1 MSLSVPKSVQG
12 KTRFMQ
18 WFEDK
23 GWTPFPFQLDAWDA
37 QQKGQDGFLTAPTG
51 SGKTLAMLGGL
62 FLSQLER
69 QESDQTAEKGPL
81 LLWITP
87 LRALAKDL
95 EVSMQEMIDELGLN
109 LTVGR
114 RTGDVSSNEKAKQRQ
129 KMPSILITTPESMH
143 ILFASAQSVDGL
155 KHVRQVVLD
164 EWHEFMGS
172 KRCTQCELVLSRLR
186 ALQPSLTCWG
196 VSATIGN
203 VDEAKQ
209 VLFGTE
215 RRASHA
221 VHITGDHPKEIEM
234 ISIVPGSINELPWS
248 GHLGLSMI
256 EQVLPYLEPPGSVLM
271 FTNTRAQAELWF
283 RGLLEAKPD
292 LAGDIALHHGSLTQQ
307 IRLWVEGA
315 IKEGVIRIVVC
326 TSSLDLGVD
335 FSPVDRVIQVG
346 SPKGIARFIQRAGR
360 SGHAPGKKSTIIFVP
375 THALELIEAGALR
388 ESISNPALED
398 RIPPFAPMDV
408 LSQYAVTRA
417 VGGGFVP
424 DELYE
429 EIISTWSYQALTRA
443 QWDRIIHNLIHG
455 GDALQKYPEF
465 QKLVIDSDGVVKPAN
480 RRVSTRH
487 RLSIG
492 TISSDAMLRVRYL
505 TGGNLGTVEEWFIAK
520 LEPGDCFWFA
530 GRNLELVRVK
540 QMTVF
545 VRRAK
550 GASKSIPAWLGGR
563 MSLSS
568 NLSAGLQRVLNNME
582 RGQFNTPE
590 TRAIRPLMELQAERS
605 ALPSHERFLVE
616 LSTSKEGHHA
626 FFFPFEG
633 RAVHEGLSTLI
644 ASRIADQ
651 QPITFTLAMNDYGF
665 ELLTDQPLEW
675 SESWIR
681 ELFSPNALV
690 KDLQRSVN
698 TSELAKRHFRYIA
711 RISGMIFQGY
721 PGKATST
728 KHLQVSSGLL
738 YDVLAEYEPDH
749 LLLQQAQ
756 DEVLQTQLEE
766 YRIRHVLQRIQSQPI
781 HIVETPR
788 FSPFAFPIFVDRLR
802 GKVSS
807 ETLTQRIQ
815 KMQDQAKHDLQRHQ
829 KMHS

>member
-1 MSLSVPKSVQG
+1 MTHLDPQSRPGGAIFKD
-12 KTRFMQ
+12 
-18 WFEDK
+18 WFAQK
-23 GWTPFPFQLDAWDA
+23 GWNPFAFQLEAWAA
-37 QQKGQDGFLTAPTG
+37 QQNGQDGFLTAPTG

-69 QESDQTAEKGPL
+69 QHKGQPSPQGPE

-95 EVSMQEMIDELGLN
+95 EASMQEMIHELGLS

-114 RTGDVSSNEKAKQRQ
+114 RTGDVSSNQKAKQRQ
-129 KMPSILITTPESMH
+129 NMPSILITTPESLH
-143 ILFASAQSVDGL
+143 ILFASARSVSGL
-155 KHVRQVVLD
+155 KHVERVVVD

-172 KRCTQCELVLSRLR
+172 KRGTQCELVLSRLR
-186 ALQPSLTCWG
+186 ALKPSLNCWG

-203 VDEAKQ
+203 VEEAKH
-209 VLFGTE
+209 VLFGSE
-215 RRASHA
+215 AQAKQA
-221 VHITGDHPKEIEM
+221 VHITGDHPKEIDM
-234 ISIVPGSINELPWS
+234 ISVVPESIDELPWS

-256 EQVLPYLEPPGSVLM
+256 EQVLPYLEPPGSVLL

-292 LAGDIALHHGSLTQQ
+292 LAGDIALHHGSLTQH

-315 IKEGVIRIVVC
+315 IKEGIIRIVVC

-346 SPKGIARFIQRAGR
+346 SPKGIARFMQRAGR
-360 SGHAPGKKSTIIFVP
+360 SGHAPGQKSTLIFVP

-388 ESISNPALED
+388 ESIYNPALED
-398 RIPPFAPMDV
+398 RVPPFAPMDV

-417 VGGGFVP
+417 VGGGVYP
-424 DELYE
+424 NELYQE
-429 EIISTWSYQALTRA
+429 VVSTWSYQSLTNA
-443 QWDRIIHNLIHG
+443 QWDRVLFNLIHG

-465 QKLVIDSDGVVKPAN
+465 QKLVLDADGLIKPAN

-492 TISSDAMLRVRYL
+492 TISSDAMLRVRFI
-505 TGGNLGTVEEWFIAK
+505 TGGFLGTVEEWFIAK

-540 QMTVF
+540 QMTVY

-550 GASKSIPAWLGGR
+550 GASKSIPSWLGGR

-568 NLSAGLQRVLNNME
+568 NLSSGLQRVLNDLE

-605 ALPSHERFLVE
+605 ALPSHDRFLVE
-616 LSTSKEGHHA
+616 LSQSKEGYHA

-644 ASRIADQ
+644 ATRIADQ
-651 QPITFTLAMNDYGF
+651 QSITFTLAMNDYGF
-665 ELLTDQPLEW
+665 ELLTDQPLPW
-675 SESWIR
+675 SEAWIR
-681 ELFSPNALV
+681 ELFTPTSLV
-690 KDLQRSVN
+690 RDLQRSVN

-711 RISGMIFQGY
+711 RISGMVFQGY
-721 PGKATST
+721 PGKTTST

-738 YDVLAEYEPDH
+738 YDVLSEYEPDH

-766 YRIRHVLQRIQSQPI
+766 SRIREVLHRIQSQPI
-781 HIVETPR
+781 HMAKTPR

-815 KMQDQAKHDLQRHQ
+815 KMQDQAKHDLQRH
-829 KMHS
+829 KEAHL

>member
-1 MSLSVPKSVQG
+1 M
-12 KTRFMQ
+12 KTFLE
-18 WFEDK
+18 WFHQK
-23 GWTPFPFQLDAWDA
+23 GWSPFPFQQDAWAA
-37 QQKGQDGFLTAPTG
+37 QETGQDGFLTAPTG

-69 QESDQTAEKGPL
+69 QESGLPPEKGPQ

-95 EVSMQEMIDELGLN
+95 EASMQEMIDELGLT

-129 KMPSILITTPESMH
+129 NMPSILITTPESMH
-143 ILFASAQSVDGL
+143 ILFASARSVDGL
-155 KHVRQVVLD
+155 KHVKQVVVD

-172 KRCTQCELVLSRLR
+172 KRGTQCELLLSRLR
-186 ALQPSLTCWG
+186 TLQPNLTCWG

-203 VDEAKQ
+203 VEEAKQ

-215 RRASHA
+215 VRANKA
-221 VHITGDHPKEIEM
+221 IHITGDHPKEIEM
-234 ISIVPGSINELPWS
+234 ISIVPESIDELPWS

-256 EQVLPYLEPPGSVLM
+256 DQVLPYLEPPGSVLL

-283 RGLLEAKPD
+283 RGLLEAKPE

-346 SPKGIARFIQRAGR
+346 SPKGIARFMQRAGR
-360 SGHAPGKKSTIIFVP
+360 SGHAPGQKSTLIFVP

-388 ESISNPALED
+388 ESIHNPALED

-417 VGGGFVP
+417 VGGGFRP
-424 DELYE
+424 EDLYQ
-429 EIISTWSYQALTRA
+429 EILSTWSYQSLTRT
-443 QWDRIIHNLIHG
+443 QWDRVISNLIHG

-465 QKLVIDSDGVVKPAN
+465 QKLVSDTDGLIKPAN

-492 TISSDAMLRVRYL
+492 TISSDAMLRVRYI
-505 TGGNLGTVEEWFIAK
+505 TGGYLGTVEEWFIAK

-540 QMTVF
+540 QMTVY

-550 GASKSIPAWLGGR
+550 GASKSIPSWLGGR

-568 NLSAGLQRVLNNME
+568 NLSSGLQRVLNDME
-582 RGQFNTPE
+582 RGQFKTPE
-590 TRAIRPLMELQAERS
+590 TRAIQPLMELQSERS
-605 ALPSHERFLVE
+605 ALPSQERFLVE
-616 LSTSKEGHHA
+616 LSTSREGHHA

-644 ASRIADQ
+644 ATRIADQ

-665 ELLTDQPLEW
+665 ELLTDQPLPWTET
-675 SESWIR
+675 WIR
-681 ELFSPNALV
+681 ELFSPKALV
-690 KDLQRSVN
+690 QDLQRSVN

-738 YDVLAEYEPDH
+738 YDVLSEYEPDH

-756 DEVLQTQLEE
+756 EEVLQTQLEE
-766 YRIRHVLQRIQSQPI
+766 GRIRQVLHRIQSQPI
-781 HIVETPR
+781 HMVETPR

-807 ETLTQRIQ
+807 ETLAQRIQ

-829 KMHS
+829 KAHT